1 MEGDAALKMMT
12 SSPLPLL
19 ARAPGFAMKDRIHP
33 VAAMVSSCQIEPHFA
48 EVQAK
53 SVLNKSGITDWTV
66 NCYSGCEHGCLY
78 CYARFAS
85 RFSHPHELWGS
96 YVDVKVNAPQVLE
109 REVKR
114 KKVGKVFVSS
124 VCDGWQPVEEKYG
137 LTRRCLEILLQH
149 GFPVTILTKSGL
161 AGRDLDLLVGQ
172 NGVDFGVTITT
183 LDESL
188 SKLLEPK
195 SSPVA
200 ARLALI
206 EEAKRKG
213 IRTYAFLGPLMP
225 NLSDSEKSLRS
236 LLKAVKEVGVDY
248 FYVDRLNPRYGV
260 WPSLKVLL
268 DERFPHL
275 TEDYKKIL
283 FRKSLREKYSE
294 RLVAR
299 LGKLTEQLRLSAKMS
314 LIF

>member
-1 MEGDAALKMMT
+1 MENRL
-12 SSPLPLL
+12 
-19 ARAPGFAMKDRIHP
+19 HP
-33 VAAMVSSCQIEPHFA
+33 FSTIASSCQTEPHFA
-48 EVQAK
+48 EIQAK
-53 SVLNKSGITDWTV
+53 SILNKSGITDWTV

-85 RFSHPHELWGS
+85 RYSHPHELWGT
-96 YVDVKVNAPQVLE
+96 YVDVKLNAPQVLK
-109 REVKR
+109 REVKV

-137 LTRRCLEILLQH
+137 LTRRCLEILLRH
-149 GFPVTILTKSGL
+149 DFPVTILTKSSL
-161 AGRDLDLLVGQ
+161 AGRDLDLLIGK
-172 NGVDFGVTITT
+172 NDVDFGVTITT

-195 SSPVA
+195 SSPPA

-206 EEAKRKG
+206 EQAKGKG

-225 NLSDSEKSLRS
+225 YLSDSEKSLG
-236 LLKAVKEVGVDY
+236 LLLNAVKEVGADY

-260 WPSLKVLL
+260 WSSLKVLL
-268 DERFPHL
+268 HERFPHL
-275 TEDYKKIL
+275 VEDYKKIL
-283 FRKSLREKYSE
+283 FSKSVRERYSE

-299 LGKLTEQLRLSAKMS
+299 LGKLAEQLRLSDKMS

>member
-1 MEGDAALKMMT
+1 M
-12 SSPLPLL
+12 
-19 ARAPGFAMKDRIHP
+19 
-33 VAAMVSSCQIEPHFA
+33 
-48 EVQAK
+48 
-53 SVLNKSGITDWTV
+53 
-66 NCYSGCEHGCLY
+66 
-78 CYARFAS
+78 
-85 RFSHPHELWGS
+85 
-96 YVDVKVNAPQVLE
+96 PQVLE

-137 LTRRCLEILLQH
+137 LTRRCLEILLRH
-149 GFPVTILTKSGL
+149 DFPVTILTKSSL
-161 AGRDLDLLVGQ
+161 AGRDLDLLIGK
-172 NGVDFGVTITT
+172 NDVDFGVTITT

-195 SSPVA
+195 SSPPA

-206 EEAKRKG
+206 EEAKGKG

-225 NLSDSEKSLRS
+225 YLSDSEKSLG
-236 LLKAVKEVGVDY
+236 LLLNAVKEVGADY

-260 WPSLKVLL
+260 WSSLKVLL
-268 DERFPHL
+268 HERFPHL
-275 TEDYKKIL
+275 VEDYKKIL
-283 FRKSLREKYSE
+283 FSKSVRERYSE

-299 LGKLTEQLRLSAKMS
+299 LGKLAEQLRLSDKMS

>member
-1 MEGDAALKMMT
+1 MENRL
-12 SSPLPLL
+12 
-19 ARAPGFAMKDRIHP
+19 HP
-33 VAAMVSSCQIEPHFA
+33 FSTIASSCQTEPHFA
-48 EVQAK
+48 EIQAK
-53 SVLNKSGITDWTV
+53 SILNKSGITDWTV

-85 RFSHPHELWGS
+85 RYSHPHELWGT
-96 YVDVKVNAPQVLE
+96 YVDVKLNAPQVLK
-109 REVKR
+109 REVKV

-137 LTRRCLEILLQH
+137 LTRRCLEILLRH
-149 GFPVTILTKSGL
+149 DFPVTILTKSSL
-161 AGRDLDLLVGQ
+161 AGRDLDLLIGK
-172 NGVDFGVTITT
+172 NDVDFGVTITT

-195 SSPVA
+195 SSPPA

-206 EEAKRKG
+206 EEAKGKG

-225 NLSDSEKSLRS
+225 YLSDSEKSLG
-236 LLKAVKEVGVDY
+236 LLLNAVKDVGADY

-260 WPSLKVLL
+260 WSSLKVLL
-268 DERFPHL
+268 HERFPHL
-275 TEDYKKIL
+275 VEDYKKIL
-283 FRKSLREKYSE
+283 FSKSVRERYSE

-299 LGKLTEQLRLSAKMS
+299 LGKLAEQLRLSDKMS